1 MDMANMKAKNVCVMT
16 DSNLVNLRPVKVTL
30 DSLTRNKINFE
41 LFDRVRVEP
50 TDQRSYFEFNKF
62 FTYC

>member
-50 TDQRSYFEFNKF
+50 TDQRSYFEFNNF